1 MEEDENTDGKLKQKQ
16 KKPRSGNEKSSASVA
31 VPTQPS
37 PAGITR
43 EQLDLLNLLEDSGED
58 STAAVLDEGSLK
70 KIFLLFEKRVLKNQ
84 EMRIKFPDQ
93 PEKFMESELDLH
105 EVLQQLN
112 SVSTA
117 PDLYPLVVELN
128 GIASL
133 LELLAH
139 PNTDISVSVVDLIQE
154 MTDIDILHES
164 LEGAEILIE
173 SLRKQQASGLLVQ
186 NLERL
191 DETVKEESDGVH
203 NTLAI
208 FENLTEIKPEMCKEI
223 ADQGLLQW
231 ILKRLKVKTFDA
243 NKLYC
248 SEILSILLQNT
259 NENRILLGN
268 LDGIDILLQQ
278 LAVYKR

>member
-1 MEEDENTDGKLKQKQ
+1 M
-16 KKPRSGNEKSSASVA
+16 
-31 VPTQPS
+31 
-37 PAGITR
+37 
-43 EQLDLLNLLEDSGED
+43 NLLEDTGDD
-58 STAAVLDEGSLK
+58 STAADVLDEGSLK

-93 PEKFMESELDLH
+93 PEKFMDSELDLH

-208 FENLTEIKPEMCKEI
+208 FENLTEIKPEMCQEI